1 MSDKQKQEQGQ
12 EQVGGRRGR
21 GGHGARLA
29 STGEKAKDFK
39 GTLKRLLQ
47 YLRPHGGMLFIVFI
61 MTMLATIFSVV
72 SPRIIGM
79 ITNSLVDSLQ
89 AAPGLSLIP
98 VDFEY
103 IMKIL
108 LVLGGIY
115 LASSL
120 AQYVQQYVMA
130 GVSLK
135 MVYQLR
141 KEVNE
146 KIARL
151 PLKYFDKNTTGDILS
166 RVINDIDTI
175 SRTLEQS
182 LTQLISAVITLVG
195 VFLMMLFIS
204 PLMTIIALVTI
215 PLSLVF
221 TRFIAKRSQVFFREQ
236 AVSLGDLNGH
246 VEEMYSG
253 HVAVKSYNFEDRSIE
268 EFERVNKELYEAS
281 WKAQFISGVIMPVM
295 HFINNLGYIFVSVV
309 GGILVINGGINIGD
323 MQAFLQYSKRFTQPI
338 IQTAE
343 IINEMQATIASAER
357 VFEVLDEE
365 EEEPATDTV
374 VTLEHP
380 SGRVQFEDVCFGYDE
395 DQMLIKD
402 MNIEVEPGQMV
413 AIVGPTG
420 AGKTTLVNLLMRF
433 YEIDSGKICID
444 KVNTRFM
451 DRRDLRS
458 MFGMVLQDTWLFNG
472 TIKENIAYSRE
483 GASEEEVCNAAR
495 LAQLDHF
502 IRTLPEGYDTVIN
515 EEASNISEGQKQL
528 ITIARVIL
536 ANPDIL
542 ILDEATSNVDTR
554 TEILIQTAMD
564 RLMKGRTSFV
574 IAHRLSTIR
583 NADMIL
589 VMEEGNIV
597 EQGTHDELLEAK
609 GLYFELYNSQFA
621 A

>member
-1 MSDKQKQEQGQ
+1 MTEKRKEEKVEAPKGP
-12 EQVGGRRGR
+12 GGR
-21 GGHGARLA
+21 GARLA
-29 STGEKAKDFK
+29 GTGEKAKDFK
-39 GTLKRLLQ
+39 GTLRRLLT
-47 YLRPHGGMLFIVFI
+47 YLKPHGAMLFIVFI
-61 MTMLATIFSVV
+61 MTILATVFSVV

-79 ITNSLVDSLQ
+79 VTNSLVDSIK
-89 AAPGLSLIP
+89 ASPGPGIIP
-98 VDFEY
+98 VDFDH

-108 LVLGGIY
+108 LVLAGIY
-115 LASSL
+115 VASSL
-120 AQYVQQYVMA
+120 ARYIQQYVMA
-130 GVSLK
+130 GISLK
-135 MVYQLR
+135 MVYKLR
-141 KEVNE
+141 KDVNE
-146 KIARL
+146 KISRL
-151 PLKYFDKNTTGDILS
+151 PLSYFDSNSTGDILS
-166 RVINDIDTI
+166 RVINDVDII
-175 SRTLEQS
+175 SKTLEQS
-182 LTQLISAVITLVG
+182 LTQLISAVITLIG
-195 VFLMMLFIS
+195 VFLMMLIIS
-204 PLMTIIALVTI
+204 PLMTLVALVTI

-221 TRFIAKRSQVFFREQ
+221 TRFIAKKSQTFFKRQ
-236 AVSLGDLNGH
+236 AVSLGSLNGH

-253 HVAVKSYNFEDRSIE
+253 HVAVKAYNFEDRSIK
-268 EFERVNKELYEAS
+268 EFEEINDELYEAS

-309 GGILVINGGINIGD
+309 GGVLVINGGINIGE

-365 EEEPATDTV
+365 EAKVETE
-374 VTLEHP
+374 TLVSIENP
-380 SGRVQFEDVCFGYDE
+380 SGRVEFEDVSFGYTP
-395 DQMLIKD
+395 DQTLIEN
-402 MNIEVEPGQMV
+402 MNIKVEPGQTV

-444 KVNTRFM
+444 RVNTKYM

-472 TIKENIAYSRE
+472 TIRENIAYARE
-483 GASEEEVCNAAR
+483 NATEEEVCQAAK
-495 LAQLDHF
+495 LSQLDHF
-502 IRTLPEGYDTVIN
+502 VRTLPEGYETIIN

-536 ANPDIL
+536 ADPDIL

-554 TEILIQTAMD
+554 TEILIQRAMD
-564 RLMKGRTSFV
+564 SLMANRTSFV

-589 VMEEGNIV
+589 VMDQGNII
-597 EQGTHDELLEAK
+597 EQGSHEELLEK
-609 GLYFELYNSQFA
+609 GGLYFDLYNSQFA